1 MRKGNSPSLP
11 HRSDFESRRSPEG
24 TGLEPFGISHTFFGS
39 IANVRRHVPFGN
51 IGPASGK

>member
-11 HRSDFESRRSPEG
+11 HRSDFESRRAPEDI
-24 TGLEPFGISHTFFGS
+24 GLEPFGISHTFFRS
-39 IANVRRHVPFGN
+39 FANVRRMPFGN